1 MKNIATQLEKSAVS
15 VPRYG
20 IGLSE
25 KKLESSAGHIT
36 TTFKSP
42 MP

>member
-25 KKLESSAGHIT
+25 KKIGIIWWTHYNDI
-36 TTFKSP
+36 
-42 MP
+42 